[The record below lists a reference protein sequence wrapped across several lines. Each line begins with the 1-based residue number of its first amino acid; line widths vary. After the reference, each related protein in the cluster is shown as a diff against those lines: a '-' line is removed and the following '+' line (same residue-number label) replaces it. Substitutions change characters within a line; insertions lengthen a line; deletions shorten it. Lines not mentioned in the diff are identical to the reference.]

1 MPQISD
7 RSRKL
12 ATSASKSKSK
22 RYDINNI
29 NTDHALTDRNNGST
43 ICYEKSKAS
52 IIDEGENFNTNAGHS
67 KSKID
72 RTGNKRSQ
80 ILYERAK

>member
-52 IIDEGENFNTNAGHS
+52 IID
-67 KSKID
+67 
-72 RTGNKRSQ
+72 
-80 ILYERAK
+80 